1 MPNFS
6 DRKIVSQPA
15 PRDESAGNSPATAAV
30 TSIRPRPPALTN
42 GRRAGLSA
50 LVLICLAS
58 LPVQAARYELK
69 DGHKYAICHDYVA
82 ALNAAKREFPMACE
96 RHFPP
101 EFEKF
106 AKPKWMPLDPMA
118 QPESFYRDIYY
129 VWYGYLQAHTREE
142 PTEAGWKR
150 IWNNR
155 MKPALEA
162 GTLQLDRARVD
173 VVATGE
179 PVTLLRFSYQ
189 PCDESLEWFEKGPHP
204 DTYRYFV
211 LDEKTGRLDKGFAGL
226 TSTERGLFYYRGRV
240 YMDSFDG
247 IAIERMNKPWRNPGA
262 PPGALTVV
270 EPHSNTKE
278 SGGYEFGGNA
288 QICVVKVYY
297 ELPGTEMEDKG
308 RIEP

>member
-30 TSIRPRPPALTN
+30 TSIRPRPPALTI

-106 AKPKWMPLDPMA
+106 SKPKWTPLDPMA

-129 VWYGYLQAHTREE
+129 VWYGYRKE
-142 PTEAGWKR
+142 PTEAGWQR
-150 IWNNR
+150 IWNNY
-155 MKPALEA
+155 MKPALDA

-173 VVATGE
+173 VVATGA
-179 PVTLLRFSYQ
+179 PVTLLRFAYQ
-189 PCDESLEWFEKGPHP
+189 PCKESMEWFEKSAWSE
-204 DTYRYFV
+204 TYRYFV

-226 TSTERGLFYYRGRV
+226 TSKERGLFYYRGRV
-240 YMDSFDG
+240 YMDSFSGLPLSFLRTQERGELPDG
-247 IAIERMNKPWRNPGA
+247 H
-262 PPGALTVV
+262 LTVV

-278 SGGYEFGGNA
+278 SGGYEFGGNR

-308 RIEP
+308 RNEP